1 MNDKKT
7 FQWYLENKKTETWC
21 YVEDAFSSEEV
32 DKIIEAGEKEDIT
45 EALIVTESNT
55 LNKSYRNTSIS
66 WIPSS
71 DEENGWIF
79 RRLTDI
85 VTNINNTFFNYDITT
100 IQSLQ
105 YSIYQ
110 EGGFYKDHVD
120 LLHLSA
126 MGIRKLSFSI
136 MLTDPEEYEGGEL
149 LLKTT
154 STPIKTP
161 NKKGTIVFF
170 PSYVLHEVTPV
181 IKGTRKTLVG
191 WVLGPNFK

>member
-32 DKIIEAGEKEDIT
+32 DKIIEAGNKEDIF
-45 EALIVTESNT
+45 EAKIENSS

-71 DEENGWIF
+71 DKENEWIF

-85 VTNINNTFFNYDITT
+85 VININNNYFNYDITT
-100 IQSLQ
+100 IQNLQ
-105 YSIYQ
+105 YSIYH
-110 EGGFYKDHVD
+110 EGGFYRDHVD

-154 STPIKTP
+154 STPIKTS
-161 NKKGTIVFF
+161 NKKGTIIFF